1 MNIEVLGGFRVLGIV
16 CGWVTWDMGKGGG
29 WGIRN
34 FPKIFRKISVKFR
47 GKFPVNCVVIRK
59 REKDIAQRQN
69 KILIKGLHENNPEIM
84 LNSPVE
90 YLRKCNLTL
99 K

>member
-1 MNIEVLGGFRVLGIV
+1 
-16 CGWVTWDMGKGGG
+16 MGVQEFSEKFSG
-29 WGIRN
+29 N
-34 FPKIFRKISVKFR
+34 FGEIS

-59 REKDIAQRQN
+59 REKCIAQRQN

-90 YLRKCNLTL
+90 YLRKCNFTL